1 MDDAACGDH
10 ETREAE
16 RRDQRLQSLCVLS
29 GSVPTKERQA
39 TISTRLLEEEEA
51 SRFATEGLFAKR
63 IRHLTDGVVIGS
75 TEYVQRQLDH
85 LREAGQYLRR
95 RNPIPHLDGM
105 HAALRPQRGAA

>member
-10 ETREAE
+10 ETGEAE
-16 RRDQRLQSLCVLS
+16 RRSQDYKACVYYR

-39 TISTRLLEEEEA
+39 TISTRLLNEEEA
-51 SRFATEGLFAKR
+51 LGFTTEGLFAKR

-75 TEYVQRQLDH
+75 TEYVQRQLDR

-95 RNPIPHLDGM
+95 RNPVPQLDGI